1 MSQFI
6 HLLKD
11 RTSSGSVI
19 LYCSV
24 IAIAIAAAF
33 LSQYSLLNKSDLKN
47 TVSNDVMKGKK
58 IIESYIQWIWLALS
72 FFVLWFISAF
82 ADCGADR
89 ETYGSIFSNVSISDL
104 LSGWQEP
111 GFILFNMFFRIFGD
125 DPRVIYIAISTVT
138 LFLLY
143 RTWYKLRNEVLI
155 GYGVL
160 AFTTMFYVQSLSLM
174 RIYMA
179 SAMLFAGVKFLRQGE
194 YGKYSLVI
202 LLTSMIHYSSLLMF
216 LPLGLMYILENRRY
230 RKYVLNILI
239 IVVLVMVFFAIAA
252 GGSILSSIP
261 IFSRFQSYL
270 QNVSF
275 SNIGVMQFVYNIPIC
290 ILAFFAYYLME
301 NKTEKN
307 MLVAFTSAAFFYAL
321 LSYGIQVFGRVNS
334 LFSVLY
340 FFLIPMCMRKMKDYF
355 MSRGK
360 KGKIIYSMLSCAC
373 VIYYVFRFVIYLG
386 EYCDLDMIIPYTNV
400 LF

>member
-24 IAIAIAAAF
+24 IVIAIVAAF
-33 LSQYSLLNKSDLKN
+33 LSQYSLLNKSDFKN
-47 TVSNDVMKGKK
+47 TVSNDVMKGKR

-89 ETYGSIFSNVSISDL
+89 ETYGSIFSNSSISDL

-252 GGSILSSIP
+252 GLS
-261 IFSRFQSYL
+261 
-270 QNVSF
+270 
-275 SNIGVMQFVYNIPIC
+275 
-290 ILAFFAYYLME
+290 
-301 NKTEKN
+301 
-307 MLVAFTSAAFFYAL
+307 
-321 LSYGIQVFGRVNS
+321 
-334 LFSVLY
+334 
-340 FFLIPMCMRKMKDYF
+340 LIH
-355 MSRGK
+355 
-360 KGKIIYSMLSCAC
+360 I
-373 VIYYVFRFVIYLG
+373 
-386 EYCDLDMIIPYTNV
+386 
-400 LF
+400 

>member
-1 MSQFI
+1 
-6 HLLKD
+6 
-11 RTSSGSVI
+11 
-19 LYCSV
+19 
-24 IAIAIAAAF
+24 
-33 LSQYSLLNKSDLKN
+33 
-47 TVSNDVMKGKK
+47 
-58 IIESYIQWIWLALS
+58 
-72 FFVLWFISAF
+72 
-82 ADCGADR
+82 
-89 ETYGSIFSNVSISDL
+89 
-104 LSGWQEP
+104 
-111 GFILFNMFFRIFGD
+111 
-125 DPRVIYIAISTVT
+125 
-138 LFLLY
+138 
-143 RTWYKLRNEVLI
+143 
-155 GYGVL
+155 
-160 AFTTMFYVQSLSLM
+160 
-174 RIYMA
+174 
-179 SAMLFAGVKFLRQGE
+179 
-194 YGKYSLVI
+194 
-202 LLTSMIHYSSLLMF
+202 
-216 LPLGLMYILENRRY
+216 
-230 RKYVLNILI
+230 
-239 IVVLVMVFFAIAA
+239 MVFFAIAA